1 MAIAD
6 QMQLGI
12 ASPHIFA
19 DGRVDA
25 PFAAAFARRAEELGY
40 ASLWTQERVTGSPTA
55 LHPITFLAWLAG
67 QTRRARIGVSVLVL
81 PRHNPVLLAKHA
93 ADIDQLSGGRLALGV
108 GLGANAAELPMYGA
122 TAERRV
128 SRFVEQVQAIRALW
142 TNTPAG
148 FSGRFYDLAKAN
160 IEPKPAQTPHPPII
174 FGANA
179 DAALA
184 RSVRHADG
192 WMGAG
197 SSALDDFPRKVAL
210 VRSLLDEAGR
220 DPASFPISKRLYL
233 AIDDD
238 EPRALRRLREWWG
251 YYYGGNPDNA
261 ERAAI
266 WGSREKIAELL
277 HQWAELGVDEVLLNP
292 VYDLDFH
299 AEALAEVTG
308 LG

>member
-6 QMQLGI
+6 QMQIGI
-12 ASPHIFA
+12 AAPHIFA
-19 DGRVDA
+19 DGQVDA

-40 ASLWTQERVTGSPTA
+40 ASLWTQERVSGSPTA

-67 QTRRARIGVSVLVL
+67 QTTTARIGVSVLVL

-93 ADIDQLSGGRLALGV
+93 ADIDQLSGGRLVLGV
-108 GLGANAAELPMYGA
+108 GLGNNTAELPMYGV

-142 TNTPAG
+142 TSAPAG
-148 FSGRFYDLAKAN
+148 FSGRFYDLADAN
-160 IEPKPAQTPHPPII
+160 IEPKPAQKPHPPII

-210 VRSLLDEAGR
+210 VRSLLADAGR
-220 DPASFPISKRLYL
+220 DPAAFPISKRLYL
-233 AIDDD
+233 AVDDD

-251 YYYGGNPDNA
+251 YYYGNADNA
-261 ERAAI
+261 ERAAV
-266 WGSREKIAELL
+266 WGSRAKIAELL

-292 VYDLDFH
+292 VFDLPAH
-299 AEALAEVTG
+299 AETLADITG
-308 LG
+308 LA

>member
-6 QMQLGI
+6 QMQIGI
-12 ASPHIFA
+12 AAPHIFA
-19 DGRVDA
+19 DGQVDA

-40 ASLWTQERVTGSPTA
+40 ASLWTQERVSGSPTA

-67 QTRRARIGVSVLVL
+67 QTTTARIGVSVLVL

-93 ADIDQLSGGRLALGV
+93 ADIDQLSGGRLVLGV
-108 GLGANAAELPMYGA
+108 GLGNNTAELPMYGV

-142 TNTPAG
+142 TSAPAG
-148 FSGRFYDLAKAN
+148 FSGRFYDLADAN
-160 IEPKPAQTPHPPII
+160 IEPKPAQRPHPPII

-210 VRSLLDEAGR
+210 VRSLLADAGR
-220 DPASFPISKRLYL
+220 DPAAFPISKRLYL
-233 AIDDD
+233 AVDDD

-251 YYYGGNPDNA
+251 YYYGNADNA
-261 ERAAI
+261 ERAAV
-266 WGSREKIAELL
+266 WGSRAKIAELL

-292 VYDLDFH
+292 VFDLPAH
-299 AEALAEVTG
+299 AETLADITG
-308 LG
+308 LA